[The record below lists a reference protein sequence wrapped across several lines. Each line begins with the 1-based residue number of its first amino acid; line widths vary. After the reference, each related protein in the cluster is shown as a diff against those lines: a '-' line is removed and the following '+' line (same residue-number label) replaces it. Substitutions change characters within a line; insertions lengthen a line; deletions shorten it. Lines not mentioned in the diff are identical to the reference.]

1 MTPDQALPTHLV
13 LDREAFYLDD
23 HLMVV
28 ALVLPGDVLVA
39 GLFFDG
45 VLLRMLDSPAGEA

>member
-1 MTPDQALPTHLV
+1 LASR
-13 LDREAFYLDD
+13 DREAFYLDD

-28 ALVLPGDVLVA
+28 ALVVPGDVLVA

-45 VLLRMLDSPAGEA
+45 VLLRMLDGPAGEA